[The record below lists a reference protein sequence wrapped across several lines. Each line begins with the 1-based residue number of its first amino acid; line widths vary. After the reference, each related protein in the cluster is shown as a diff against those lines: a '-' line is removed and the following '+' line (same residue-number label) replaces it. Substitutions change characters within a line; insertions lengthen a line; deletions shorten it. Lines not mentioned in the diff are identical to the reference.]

1 MPGPSPCRRSN
12 PGRRESK
19 ETMVGTVLPRIVIV
33 LLTMGMVGD
42 SSAENEWE
50 GHDWVNAHFG
60 TALEILFP
68 ESDSEGV
75 TYRAHRDLYYEQHEY
90 FFVLGHDYNWESFVA
105 TVRKPR
111 KSSIWEQLS
120 QLHESEPSASLDQLL
135 QKVQIDTWH
144 LQYPECPEIRTVLEA
159 LIDLRV
165 PIHGRIEGIVL
176 HPWVREIR
184 ANGSVADFDVTVT
197 LDEHPLARWAED
209 ARAKLDRCI
218 DSPASAD

>member
-1 MPGPSPCRRSN
+1 M
-12 PGRRESK
+12 K
-19 ETMVGTVLPRIVIV
+19 TVLPGIVIA
-33 LLTMGMVGD
+33 LLTVGMVGA
-42 SSAENEWE
+42 SSAEDEWE
-50 GHDWVNAHFG
+50 GHDWVNAHFE
-60 TALEILFP
+60 TALGTLFP

-75 TYRAHRDLYYEQHEY
+75 SYRAHRDLYYEQHEY
-90 FFVLGHDYNWESFVA
+90 SFVLGHDYNWESSVA

-111 KSSIWEQLS
+111 GSSTWDQLF

-135 QKVQIDTWH
+135 QKVQIDTWN
-144 LQYPECPEIRTVLEA
+144 LSYPACPEIRSVLEA

-197 LDEHPLARWAED
+197 LDEHPLARWAEE
-209 ARAKLDRCI
+209 ARMKLDKCI
-218 DSPASAD
+218 ESHKVAD